1 MDERI
6 KVWRAH
12 LGSGVNATDG
22 YKTFCHYG
30 YLTDCGQWVD
40 GGNVRWPRGPEWC
53 LSQEEALA
61 KLAPQIAAIG
71 ARLIAQASELLSA
84 AEVQS

>member
-12 LGSGVNATDG
+12 LGSGANAADG
-22 YKTFCHYG
+22 HATFAHYG
-30 YLTDCGQWVD
+30 YVTDCGQWVD
-40 GGNVRWPRGPEWC
+40 GNNVRWPRTPEWC
-53 LSQEEALA
+53 LSEAEALA

-71 ARLIAQASELLSA
+71 ARLIAQANELLAA